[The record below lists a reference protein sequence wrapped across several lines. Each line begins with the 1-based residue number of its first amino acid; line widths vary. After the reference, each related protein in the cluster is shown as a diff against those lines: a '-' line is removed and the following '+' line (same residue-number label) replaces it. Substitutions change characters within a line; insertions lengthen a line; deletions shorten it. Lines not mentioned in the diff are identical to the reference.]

1 MNRHLSDHEDAEYAA
16 DSDYGEA
23 AMHRGSLLAIV
34 LAAMAFASSAP
45 VSAEEQRS
53 ATPRPLH
60 ACALS
65 DFVDEASGTKHLI
78 SESHLKSLMKLLKGA
93 GIKTLSW
100 GYYADADGGHLVPK
114 SMQSVTN
121 TYKHLGNPLAVA
133 VKAAHAEG
141 IEVFGYFKPY
151 EMGVSM
157 VSPFGSREA
166 QEEGHFDLIGGKL
179 VWADPFVAE
188 HPQYCIQH
196 RTSAFPEPNRNK
208 PIASIKLYKHND
220 QPTRITKDSL
230 QIWVSSNNYQYTRLD
245 VDFDFAQT
253 FEKAKKDVYSLSH
266 GMITKAGDRVL
277 VLELSGLHLTE
288 PYFLVTTELRGSGD
302 FGNASTSM
310 LRAYD
315 KAGREIIG
323 CFANGMPIY
332 NASRANFRNWGL
344 MFDTGYGL
352 RMATLD
358 TDNSRGNRG
367 FIAFARGR
375 APRLGAPCES
385 EPAVQAYWL
394 KCVKDIL
401 DAGADGVEFRIENHS
416 THTDFP
422 YEYGYNLPVLARLE
436 DPENATPAQIAKVRG
451 DAYTEFLVKAKE
463 IIRSR
468 DKKMRLNFEVDS
480 LREHVP
486 ANRLLAYPANMDVQW
501 KRWIE
506 LDLPDEA
513 VIRHFGFNFD
523 QIMKDARTA
532 EIVSMLHEKR
542 IPVFFNR
549 YMRNHDKH
557 RFLKDIDTIRSRP
570 EYTGYVFYEVYSYV
584 NYNADGTCTFKYPEI
599 VRAIRH
605 AAQSDAGE

>member
-1 MNRHLSDHEDAEYAA
+1 MRLLLRFLLLTVLCSSVDVK
-16 DSDYGEA
+16 
-23 AMHRGSLLAIV
+23 RGDGYEPV
-34 LAAMAFASSAP
+34 LDEQQASK
-45 VSAEEQRS
+45 
-53 ATPRPLH
+53 TRPLH

-65 DFVDEASGTKHLI
+65 DFVDEASGTKHRI
-78 SESHLKSLMKLLKGA
+78 TKTHLRSLMQILKGA
-93 GIKTLSW
+93 GIKTVSW
-100 GYYADADGGHLVPK
+100 GYYADADGGHLVPR

-141 IEVFGYFKPY
+141 IGVFGYFKPY

-157 VSPFGSREA
+157 VSPLGSREA
-166 QEEGHFDLIGGKL
+166 KEEGHFELIGGKL
-179 VWADPFVAE
+179 VWADPFVAQ

-196 RTSAFPEPNRNK
+196 RSSAFPEPNRSE
-208 PIASIKLYKHND
+208 PVASIKLYKHND
-220 QPTRITKDSL
+220 QPTRITKDNL

-245 VDFDFAQT
+245 VDFEFAQT
-253 FEKAKKDVYSLSH
+253 FEKARKDVQSLSR
-266 GMITKAGDRVL
+266 GRITKAGDRVL
-277 VLELSGLHLTE
+277 VLQLSGLRLTE
-288 PYFLVTTELRGSGD
+288 PYLLVTTDLRGKGD
-302 FGNASTSM
+302 FSNASTSM

-315 KAGREIIG
+315 KTGREIIG

-332 NASRANFRNWGL
+332 NASRTNFRNWGL

-358 TDNSRGNRG
+358 TDNSAGNRG

-422 YEYGYNLPVLARLE
+422 YEYGYNQAVLARLE
-436 DPENATPAQIAKVRG
+436 DPKNATPAQIAKVRG

-463 IIRSR
+463 IIRAR

-513 VIRHFGFNFD
+513 VIRHYGFNFD
-523 QIMKDARTA
+523 QIMNDARTA
-532 EIVSMLHEKR
+532 EIVSMLDEKS

-549 YMRNHDKH
+549 YMRNHEKR

-599 VRAIRH
+599 TKAIRH
-605 AAQSDAGE
+605 AAQCDASHE

>member
-1 MNRHLSDHEDAEYAA
+1 MQ
-16 DSDYGEA
+16 
-23 AMHRGSLLAIV
+23 I
-34 LAAMAFASSAP
+34 
-45 VSAEEQRS
+45 
-53 ATPRPLH
+53 
-60 ACALS
+60 
-65 DFVDEASGTKHLI
+65 
-78 SESHLKSLMKLLKGA
+78 LKGA
-93 GIKTLSW
+93 GIKTVSW
-100 GYYADADGGHLVPK
+100 GYYADADGGHLVPR

-141 IEVFGYFKPY
+141 IGVFGYFKPY

-157 VSPFGSREA
+157 VSPLGSREA
-166 QEEGHFDLIGGKL
+166 KEEGHFELIGGKL
-179 VWADPFVAE
+179 VWADPFVAQ

-196 RTSAFPEPNRNK
+196 RSSAFPEPNRSE
-208 PIASIKLYKHND
+208 PVASIKLYKHND
-220 QPTRITKDSL
+220 QPTRITKDNL

-245 VDFDFAQT
+245 VDFEFAQT
-253 FEKAKKDVYSLSH
+253 FEKARKDVQSLSR
-266 GMITKAGDRVL
+266 GRITKAGDRVL
-277 VLELSGLHLTE
+277 VLQLSGLRLTE
-288 PYFLVTTELRGSGD
+288 PYLLVTTDLRGKGD
-302 FGNASTSM
+302 FSNASTRM

-315 KAGREIIG
+315 KTGREITG

-332 NASRANFRNWGL
+332 NRSRANFRNWGL

-352 RMATLD
+352 RMTTLD
-358 TDNSRGNRG
+358 TDNSAGNRG

-375 APRLGAPCES
+375 ASRLGAPCES

-422 YEYGYNLPVLARLE
+422 HEYGYNQAVLARLE
-436 DPENATPAQIAKVRG
+436 DPKNATPAQIAKVRG

-463 IIRSR
+463 IIRAR

-486 ANRLLAYPANMDVQW
+486 ANRLLAYPANVDVQW

-513 VIRHFGFNFD
+513 VIRHYGFNFD
-523 QIMKDARTA
+523 QIMNDARTA
-532 EIVSMLHEKR
+532 EIVSMLDEKS

-549 YMRNHDKH
+549 YMRNHEKR

-599 VRAIRH
+599 TKAIRH
-605 AAQSDAGE
+605 AAQCDASHE

>member
-1 MNRHLSDHEDAEYAA
+1 MMLTI
-16 DSDYGEA
+16 
-23 AMHRGSLLAIV
+23 M
-34 LAAMAFASSAP
+34 LAAMAFAPSAL
-45 VSAEEQRS
+45 VSAEEQQS
-53 ATPRPLH
+53 AKRRPLH

-65 DFVDEASGTKHLI
+65 DFVDEASRTKHLI
-78 SESHLKSLMKLLKGA
+78 TESHLGSLMKLLNGV
-93 GIKTLSW
+93 GIKTVSW
-100 GYYADADGGHLVPK
+100 GYYADADGGHCVPK

-157 VSPFGSREA
+157 VSPLGSREA

-196 RTSAFPEPNRNK
+196 RTSAFPEPNRNE

-220 QPTRITKDSL
+220 QPTRITKDDL
-230 QIWVSSNNYQYTRLD
+230 QIWVSANNYQYTRLD
-245 VDFDFAQT
+245 VDFDFSQT
-253 FEKAKKDVYSLSH
+253 FEKANKDVHSLSH
-266 GMITKAGDRVL
+266 GMIAKAGDRVL
-277 VLELSGLHLTE
+277 VLELSGLHVTD
-288 PYFLVTTELRGSGD
+288 PYLLVTTDLRGNGD
-302 FGNASTSM
+302 FSNASTSM

-315 KAGREIIG
+315 KAGEEIIG

-332 NASRANFRNWGL
+332 NAWRANFRNWGL

-358 TDNSRGNRG
+358 TDNSSGNRG

-422 YEYGYNLPVLARLE
+422 YEYGYNQAVLARLE
-436 DPENATPAQIAKVRG
+436 DPNNTAPAQIAQVRG
-451 DAYTEFLVKAKE
+451 DAYTEFLVKAKD
-463 IIRSR
+463 IIKARG
-468 DKKMRLNFEVDS
+468 KKMRLNFEVDS

-486 ANRLLAYPANMDVQW
+486 ANRLLAYPANMDLQW
-501 KRWIE
+501 QRWIA
-506 LDLPDEA
+506 LALPDEA

-532 EIVSMLHEKR
+532 EIVSMLHEQR

-599 VRAIRH
+599 VKAIRH
-605 AAQSDAGE
+605 AAQSGAAE